1 MALLKRNEE
10 IKMKATLII
19 VVAYVVVMLA
29 GGAVMIND
37 IIINKGIL

>member
-1 MALLKRNEE
+1 
-10 IKMKATLII
+10 MKATLII
-19 VVAYVVVMLA
+19 VVAYVAIMLT

>member
-1 MALLKRNEE
+1 ME

-19 VVAYVVVMLA
+19 VVAYVVIMLA

-37 IIINKGIL
+37 IIVNKGVL